1 MKVFAE
7 YIKYKELYFRRNTLL
22 QFGDSWDLIGNIVLA
37 NPGSAKPKNVIS
49 SEELLSINGFYQK
62 YRQQGI
68 FEPLNYHEFND
79 DPTMRMVAKIFNGL
93 YIGREFKLNG
103 TIQLFNTFNIKNQN
117 LKSAITQIDVDSD
130 LLFSRNV
137 FTYFNDKPTYFGF
150 GKDVLKDPILRQA
163 ALHIFNQSSDVIRNV
178 YHPNFSDNAFY
189 HPMYINRAFNQ
200 ASFEAYK
207 NNVLSQIA
215 NRTSMTIYAKYLA

>member
-49 SEELLSINGFYQK
+49 SEELLLINGFYQK
-62 YRQQGI
+62 YRQQDI
-68 FEPLNYHEFND
+68 FEPLNYREFND

-137 FTYFNDKPTYFGF
+137 FTGDSDEEIT
-150 GKDVLKDPILRQA
+150 LHRQ
-163 ALHIFNQSSDVIRNV
+163 SDHQ
-178 YHPNFSDNAFY
+178 Y
-189 HPMYINRAFNQ
+189 
-200 ASFEAYK
+200 FEAGGGW
-207 NNVLSQIA
+207 NAGSGALP
-215 NRTSMTIYAKYLA
+215 